1 MSIKKSKQ
9 ERSLWKWTC
18 LGAFSC
24 SKQMAHCQQKK
35 GPHVYPPQRRL
46 GNVHLPWMDS
56 RIWSKQPIE
65 DENTHMV
72 LLHKLPFK
80 YRPIGSLIII
90 KQVGIMLRFDEN
102 NHVNLNPR
110 LCFLMEVDKG
120 KATMLMIGA
129 IKNQWFTITLHYEF
143 NPIRCRSCM
152 NLHHKVSECS

>member
-1 MSIKKSKQ
+1 
-9 ERSLWKWTC
+9 
-18 LGAFSC
+18 
-24 SKQMAHCQQKK
+24 
-35 GPHVYPPQRRL
+35 
-46 GNVHLPWMDS
+46 
-56 RIWSKQPIE
+56 
-65 DENTHMV
+65 MV